1 MCAMTLCAGVL
12 PSIDLIL
19 LYRSPLHQV
28 AEVLVHRLCLGLVR
42 FVDRS
47 DHHGRRSHVLPRVEE
62 VLCVLATF
70 SYQTTNLTRSGP
82 FGFKASLLNVVV
94 NPVEPHDECVELLLL
109 LSEGSLAGEDAHLT
123 LALVFF
129 F

>member
-1 MCAMTLCAGVL
+1 
-12 PSIDLIL
+12 
-19 LYRSPLHQV
+19 
-28 AEVLVHRLCLGLVR
+28 
-42 FVDRS
+42 
-47 DHHGRRSHVLPRVEE
+47 LPRVEE
-62 VLCVLATF
+62 VLCALATF
-70 SYQTTNLTRSGP
+70 SYLTANLTRSGP

-94 NPVEPHDECVELLLL
+94 NPVEPLDECVELLLL